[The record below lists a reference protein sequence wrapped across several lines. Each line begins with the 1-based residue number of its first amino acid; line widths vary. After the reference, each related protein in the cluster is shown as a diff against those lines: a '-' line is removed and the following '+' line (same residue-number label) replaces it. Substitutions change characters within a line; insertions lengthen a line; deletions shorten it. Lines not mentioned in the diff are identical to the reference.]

1 MITPQHVLLSL
12 TLDDQLNLFVDTI
25 ELDPLAAA
33 VASILPVVE
42 RDNPCDLEEM
52 LKVIAEIPEVG
63 SETNTSIDSKIE
75 LSNSLFDK
83 VMEEPVVGTKIVSL
97 VNLTIYWEHLQI

>member
-52 LKVIAEIPEVG
+52 INVIAETPEL
-63 SETNTSIDSKIE
+63 NIE
-75 LSNSLFDK
+75 
-83 VMEEPVVGTKIVSL
+83 
-97 VNLTIYWEHLQI
+97 VNKLN